1 MSEEDNRSRIQ
12 DGVQTGKRGVPG
24 TSRPRSREDLIR
36 EMFSKYQKYRT
47 LERVAQDYG
56 YTRERVRQYFVQ
68 GNKLGIIHYKP
79 FNRETFQNVK
89 QKVDR
94 ERLVDL
100 FKKYGTVRCISEN
113 VGLSISHINRLVKI
127 YGLKIA
133 PLRKEFLKKKIIR
146 EYQEIVK
153 NFDGRNPSTY
163 DLLSI
168 KNGRNLWARI
178 ARTWGTFKKF
188 REEHDIKLASKSRR
202 KKQP

>member
-1 MSEEDNRSRIQ
+1 MNVEIEDKPVENQLSQEMSTNQ
-12 DGVQTGKRGVPG
+12 P
-24 TSRPRSREDLIR
+24 PRKSREDFIR
-36 EMFSKYQKYRT
+36 EMFQKYQEYRT
-47 LERVAQDYG
+47 LERVAKDYG
-56 YTRERVRQYFVQ
+56 YTRERVRQYFVL
-68 GNKLGIIHYKP
+68 GNKLGIIDYKP

-89 QKVDR
+89 QKINRDK
-94 ERLVDL
+94 LVEL

-127 YGLKIA
+127 YGLKIS
-133 PLRKEFLKKKIIR
+133 PLRKEYLKKKIAK

-153 NFDGRNPSTY
+153 SFGGRNPSTY

-188 REEHDIKLASKSRR
+188 REEHDIRLASKSRR
-202 KKQP
+202 KKKT